1 MAQEYPLA
9 SVDADSRDLAIHS
22 AIEHLAEQIA
32 HANGFTHREVL
43 ERFLAFVENDDE
55 GESVMAMWFKN
66 LARAA

>member
-43 ERFLAFVENDDE
+43 ERFLAFVEIDE
-55 GESVMAMWFKN
+55 EK
-66 LARAA
+66 